1 METPP
6 AADSTEKTAAYYPEL
21 VFCLCAALGTDTG
34 VVSDALAS
42 ELSGVGYTPVPIR
55 LSALMAQIPGLERLS
70 GLREEDDR
78 IRQGMTAGNEIRRII
93 GHPDAVVRLALTRI
107 FPVRAS
113 LNRSQDETVPAERH
127 CFIITSLKRAE
138 EWETVRRLFGERA
151 LLVSVYESRDQR
163 VENLCRKIASSKNS
177 SDPDIHKDV
186 AEGLIDT
193 DQKEPSNEFGQRLAG
208 CLPARRCVLKGRAL
222 ITRGCASIHPI
233 AFSSTV
239 HHADSGRNSDVPSSG
254 NGEEIARPVTTGRRR
269 HRDKNG
275 EHSSYRLQR
284 GASGW
289 RWRNLGRRC
298 R

>member
-21 VFCLCAALGTDTG
+21 VFCLCAAVGTDTG

-138 EWETVRRLFGERA
+138 EWETFRRLFGERA
-151 LLVSVYESRDQR
+151 LLRS
-163 VENLCRKIASSKNS
+163 
-177 SDPDIHKDV
+177 
-186 AEGLIDT
+186 EG
-193 DQKEPSNEFGQRLAG
+193 
-208 CLPARRCVLKGRAL
+208 
-222 ITRGCASIHPI
+222 
-233 AFSSTV
+233 
-239 HHADSGRNSDVPSSG
+239 
-254 NGEEIARPVTTGRRR
+254 
-269 HRDKNG
+269 
-275 EHSSYRLQR
+275 
-284 GASGW
+284 
-289 RWRNLGRRC
+289 
-298 R
+298 